1 MAANGNEELFKT
13 TLMGGFDKDDVLRQV
28 QQMKDDA
35 FAEKSK
41 LLLALKGK
49 DKKITELAERLK
61 QREAEVEKLKKDI
74 REKYQSYID
83 NYDTIGQ
90 LIFDARI
97 QADRM
102 RSEARTEKEKLIG
115 EARAEKEK
123 IVSEAHAEK
132 EKLIS
137 EARVQ
142 GEKILSEAQTAA
154 QQCLDSVQHEVDER
168 LLEGKKKYVAVQEE
182 LNDVVELINQVQRR
196 FMQSYKSVHAIVSTM
211 PESLQDLE
219 DEMEEEIIRAQI
231 PDLDEEGL
239 DEGEASDM
247 EPGADE
253 TSAAEVA
260 HSQEGTYGSLADKE
274 EGEPLGNDGQT
285 PEGGPDN
292 GDDLNLDDIL
302 DEADSPAD
310 EEELDAQ
317 IAEWLKKEEE
327 EGIS

>member
-28 QQMKDDA
+28 QQMKDEA
-35 FAEKSK
+35 ASEKSK

-49 DKKITELAERLK
+49 DKKITELLEKLK
-61 QREAEVEKLKKDI
+61 QRDAEIEKLKKDI
-74 REKYQSYID
+74 SEKYQSYID

-97 QADRM
+97 QSDKV
-102 RSEARTEKEKLIG
+102 RSEARAEKEKITG

-123 IVSEAHAEK
+123 IVSEAYAEK
-132 EKLIS
+132 EKLIN
-137 EARVQ
+137 EARTE
-142 GEKILSEAQTAA
+142 GEKIINEAQAAA

-219 DEMEEEIIRAQI
+219 DEMEEEITRAQMRELPEEDMEEDSGI
-231 PDLDEEGL
+231 AGEAGLDDGDPGYGGPDDGSGRDVAEDGLDEE
-239 DEGEASDM
+239 
-247 EPGADE
+247 
-253 TSAAEVA
+253 
-260 HSQEGTYGSLADKE
+260 
-274 EGEPLGNDGQT
+274 
-285 PEGGPDN
+285 
-292 GDDLNLDDIL
+292 
-302 DEADSPAD
+302 DSPEE

-317 IAEWLKKEEE
+317 IAEWLKNEEE
-327 EGIS
+327 

>member
-28 QQMKDDA
+28 QQMKDEA

-41 LLLALKGK
+41 LLMALKGK
-49 DKKITELAERLK
+49 DKKIAELAERLE

-97 QADRM
+97 QSDKM
-102 RSEARTEKEKLIG
+102 RD

-123 IVSEAHAEK
+123 LTGEAYAEK

-137 EARVQ
+137 EARAQ
-142 GEKILSEAQTAA
+142 GEKIINEAQAAA
-154 QQCLDSVQHEVDER
+154 QQCLDSVQREVDER

-219 DEMEEEIIRAQI
+219 DEMEEEILRTQMSKMADEESDVAESSDDTAS
-231 PDLDEEGL
+231 PDSSDEEGSLDEE
-239 DEGEASDM
+239 
-247 EPGADE
+247 
-253 TSAAEVA
+253 
-260 HSQEGTYGSLADKE
+260 
-274 EGEPLGNDGQT
+274 
-285 PEGGPDN
+285 
-292 GDDLNLDDIL
+292 
-302 DEADSPAD
+302 DSPED
-310 EEELDAQ
+310 EEALDAQ
-317 IAEWLKKEEE
+317 IAEWLRDEEE
-327 EGIS
+327 